1 MLSTSVSTRTDE
13 KTSAIISHSYCPL
26 FSCAT
31 KSAGEEPTLANEEER
46 VAIDE
51 DLTGKLKFNE
61 SSETV
66 KTKVTVKSY
75 IDGDTTHFFVPTS
88 ISEDGVLKARYIA
101 INTPESTGKI
111 EEWGKKASEFTK
123 AKLQSAESI
132 IIESDNGTWN
142 LDSTG
147 SRYLVWIW
155 YRTSETEDYRC
166 LNLELLEEGLAL
178 PSSSANNR
186 YGSWCQNAIQK
197 AKDNGLHVWS
207 KEKDPDFF
215 YGDALEVTTKELRFN
230 PSVYDGKKVAFEGVI
245 TRNYNNSVYIE
256 SYDEE
261 TESSYGISVY
271 YGYSLSGSGLEILQ
285 VGNRVRIVGTMQY
298 YASGDV
304 YQISGLKYREMKKDD
319 PGNIRL
325 LEKGVGVEPRVITP
339 EELNKGNVEVIVE
352 DEVKSLKYS
361 ESLLGTMVK
370 VDGISVDDVYVT
382 TNEESSSFGAMT
394 LTCTKDGETITI
406 RTLPLY
412 DGGELMTERD
422 FLGFVIDV
430 IGVVDTYEGSVQIR
444 VFNIDDITV
453 Y

>member
-1 MLSTSVSTRTDE
+1 MNRLLPLFLILIVL
-13 KTSAIISHSYCPL
+13 L

-111 EEWGKKASEFTK
+111 EEWGKRASEFTK
-123 AKLQSAESI
+123 SKLSSAESI
-132 IIESDNGTWN
+132 IIESDDGTWN

-166 LNLELLEEGLAL
+166 LNLEILEEGLAL

-197 AKDNGLHVWS
+197 AKDKGLHVWS

-230 PSVYDGKKVAFEGVI
+230 PSLYDGKKVAFEGVI

-298 YASGDV
+298 YAAGGV

-325 LEKGVGVEPRVITP
+325 LEKGVSVEPRVI
-339 EELNKGNVEVIVE
+339 ELKELNGREVEVIVE
-352 DEVKSLKYS
+352 DEVKSLPYS
-361 ESLLGTMVK
+361 EALLGTVVK
-370 VDGISVDDVYVT
+370 IDGITVDDVYVT
-382 TNEESSSFGAMT
+382 TKEDSSSFGAMT
-394 LTCTKDGETITI
+394 LTCSKDGETITI
-406 RTLPLY
+406 RTLPFY
-412 DGGELMTERD
+412 EGGELMTERD
-422 FLGFVIDV
+422 FLGYVIDV
-430 IGVVDTYEGSVQIR
+430 TGVVDTYEGSVQIR

>member
-1 MLSTSVSTRTDE
+1 MNRLLSLFLILIVL
-13 KTSAIISHSYCPL
+13 L

-31 KSAGEEPTLANEEER
+31 KSAGEEPTLSNEEER

-325 LEKGVGVEPRVITP
+325 LEKGVSVDPRVIEP
-339 EELNKGNVEVIVE
+339 EELDRREVEVIVE
-352 DEVKSLKYS
+352 DEVKSLPFR
-361 ESLLGTMVK
+361 EALLGTVVK
-370 VDGISVDDVYVT
+370 MDGIHVDDVYVT
-382 TNEESSSFGAMT
+382 TKEDSSFGAMT
-394 LTCTKDGETITI
+394 LTCSKDGEVTSI
-406 RTLPLY
+406 RTLPFY
-412 DGGELMTERD
+412 EGGELMTERD

>member
-1 MLSTSVSTRTDE
+1 MNRLLPLFLILIVL
-13 KTSAIISHSYCPL
+13 L

-31 KSAGEEPTLANEEER
+31 KSAGEEPTLSNEEER

-111 EEWGKKASEFTK
+111 EEWGKRASEFTK
-123 AKLQSAESI
+123 AKLSSAESI
-132 IIESDNGTWN
+132 IIESDDGTWN

-166 LNLELLEEGLAL
+166 LNLEILEEGLAL

-197 AKDNGLHVWS
+197 AKDKGLHVWS

-230 PSVYDGKKVAFEGVI
+230 PSLYDGKKVAFEGVI

-298 YASGDV
+298 YAAGGV

-325 LEKGVGVEPRVITP
+325 LEKGVSVEPRVI
-339 EELNKGNVEVIVE
+339 ELKELNGREVEVIVE
-352 DEVKSLKYS
+352 DEVKSLPYS
-361 ESLLGTMVK
+361 EALLGTVVK
-370 VDGISVDDVYVT
+370 IDGITVDDVYVT
-382 TNEESSSFGAMT
+382 TKEDSSSFGAMT
-394 LTCTKDGETITI
+394 LTCSKDGETITI
-406 RTLPLY
+406 RTLPFY
-412 DGGELMTERD
+412 EGGELMTERD
-422 FLGFVIDV
+422 FLGYVIDV
-430 IGVVDTYEGSVQIR
+430 AGVVDTYEGSVQIR

>member
-1 MLSTSVSTRTDE
+1 MNRLLPLFLILIVL
-13 KTSAIISHSYCPL
+13 L

-111 EEWGKKASEFTK
+111 EEWGKRASEFTK
-123 AKLQSAESI
+123 AKLSSAESI
-132 IIESDNGTWN
+132 IIESDDGTWN

-166 LNLELLEEGLAL
+166 LNLEILEEGLAL

-197 AKDNGLHVWS
+197 AKDKGLHVWS

-230 PSVYDGKKVAFEGVI
+230 PSLYDGKKVAFEGVI

-298 YASGDV
+298 YAAGGV

-325 LEKGVGVEPRVITP
+325 LEKGVSVEPRVI
-339 EELNKGNVEVIVE
+339 ELKELNGREVEVIVE
-352 DEVKSLKYS
+352 DEVKSLPYS
-361 ESLLGTMVK
+361 EALLGTVVK
-370 VDGISVDDVYVT
+370 IDGITVDDVYVT
-382 TNEESSSFGAMT
+382 TKEDSSSFGAMT
-394 LTCTKDGETITI
+394 LTCSKDGETITI
-406 RTLPLY
+406 RTLPFY
-412 DGGELMTERD
+412 EGGELMTERD
-422 FLGFVIDV
+422 FLGYVIDV
-430 IGVVDTYEGSVQIR
+430 TGVVDTYEGSVQIR

>member
-1 MLSTSVSTRTDE
+1 MNRLLPLFLILIVL
-13 KTSAIISHSYCPL
+13 L

-31 KSAGEEPTLANEEER
+31 KSAGEEPTLSNEEER

-111 EEWGKKASEFTK
+111 EEWGKRASEFTK
-123 AKLQSAESI
+123 SKLSNAESI
-132 IIESDNGTWN
+132 IIESDDGTWN

-166 LNLELLEEGLAL
+166 LNLEILEEGLAL

-197 AKDNGLHVWS
+197 AKDKGLHVWS

-230 PSVYDGKKVAFEGVI
+230 PSLYDGKKVAFEGVI

-298 YASGDV
+298 YAAGGV

-319 PGNIRL
+319 SGNIRL
-325 LEKGVGVEPRVITP
+325 LEKGVSVEPRVI
-339 EELNKGNVEVIVE
+339 ELKELNGREVEVIVE
-352 DEVKSLKYS
+352 DEVKSLPYS
-361 ESLLGTMVK
+361 EALLGTVVK
-370 VDGISVDDVYVT
+370 IDGITVDDVYVT
-382 TNEESSSFGAMT
+382 TKEDSSSFGAMT
-394 LTCTKDGETITI
+394 LTCSKDGETITI
-406 RTLPLY
+406 RTLPFY
-412 DGGELMTERD
+412 EGGELMTERD
-422 FLGFVIDV
+422 FLGYVIDV
-430 IGVVDTYEGSVQIR
+430 TGVVDTYEGSVQIR

>member
-1 MLSTSVSTRTDE
+1 MKRLLPLFLILIVL
-13 KTSAIISHSYCPL
+13 L

-298 YASGDV
+298 YASGDI

-325 LEKGVGVEPRVITP
+325 LEKGVGVEPRVIEP
-339 EELNKGNVEVIVE
+339 EELNRREVEVIVE
-352 DEVKSLKYS
+352 DEVKSLPFR
-361 ESLLGTMVK
+361 EALLGTVVK
-370 VDGISVDDVYVT
+370 MDGIHVDDVYVT
-382 TNEESSSFGAMT
+382 TKEDSSSFGAMT
-394 LTCTKDGETITI
+394 LTCSKDGEVISI
-406 RTLPLY
+406 RTLPFY
-412 DGGELMTERD
+412 EEGELMTERD

>member
-1 MLSTSVSTRTDE
+1 MKRLLPLFLILIVL
-13 KTSAIISHSYCPL
+13 L

-325 LEKGVGVEPRVITP
+325 LEKGVGVEPRVIEP
-339 EELNKGNVEVIVE
+339 EELNRREVEVIVE
-352 DEVKSLKYS
+352 DEVKSLPFR
-361 ESLLGTMVK
+361 EALLGTVVK
-370 VDGISVDDVYVT
+370 MDGIHVDDVYVT
-382 TNEESSSFGAMT
+382 TKEDSSSFGAMT
-394 LTCTKDGETITI
+394 LTCSKDGEVISI
-406 RTLPLY
+406 RTLPFY
-412 DGGELMTERD
+412 EEGELMTERD

>member
-1 MLSTSVSTRTDE
+1 MKRLLPLFLILIVL
-13 KTSAIISHSYCPL
+13 L

-325 LEKGVGVEPRVITP
+325 LEKGVGVEPRVIEP
-339 EELNKGNVEVIVE
+339 EELNRREVEVIVE
-352 DEVKSLKYS
+352 DEVKSLPFR
-361 ESLLGTMVK
+361 EALLGTVVK
-370 VDGISVDDVYVT
+370 MDGIHVDDVYVT
-382 TNEESSSFGAMT
+382 TKEDSSSFGAMT
-394 LTCTKDGETITI
+394 LTCSKDGEVISI
-406 RTLPLY
+406 RTLPFY
-412 DGGELMTERD
+412 EGGELMTERD

>member
-1 MLSTSVSTRTDE
+1 MKRLLPLFLILIVL
-13 KTSAIISHSYCPL
+13 L

-31 KSAGEEPTLANEEER
+31 KSAGEEPTLSNEEER
-46 VAIDE
+46 VVIDE

-111 EEWGKKASEFTK
+111 EEWGKRASDFTK
-123 AKLQSAESI
+123 AKLSSAESI
-132 IIESDNGTWN
+132 IIESDDGTWN

-147 SRYLVWIW
+147 SRSLVWIW

-166 LNLELLEEGLAL
+166 LNLEILEEGLAL

-197 AKDNGLHVWS
+197 AKDKGLHVWS

-230 PSVYDGKKVAFEGVI
+230 PSLYDGKKVAFEGVI

-298 YASGDV
+298 YAAGGV

-325 LEKGVGVEPRVITP
+325 LEKGVSVEPRVI
-339 EELNKGNVEVIVE
+339 ELKELNGREVEVIVE
-352 DEVKSLKYS
+352 DEVKSLPYS
-361 ESLLGTMVK
+361 EALLGTVVK
-370 VDGISVDDVYVT
+370 IDGITVDDVYVT
-382 TNEESSSFGAMT
+382 TKEDSSSFGAMT
-394 LTCTKDGETITI
+394 LTCSKDGETITI
-406 RTLPLY
+406 RTLPFY
-412 DGGELMTERD
+412 EGGELMTERD

>member
-1 MLSTSVSTRTDE
+1 MS
-13 KTSAIISHSYCPL
+13 
-26 FSCAT
+26 
-31 KSAGEEPTLANEEER
+31 NEEER

-111 EEWGKKASEFTK
+111 EEWGKRASEFTK
-123 AKLQSAESI
+123 AKLSSAESI
-132 IIESDNGTWN
+132 IIESDDGTWN

-166 LNLELLEEGLAL
+166 LNLEILEEGLAL

-197 AKDNGLHVWS
+197 AKDKGLHVWS

-230 PSVYDGKKVAFEGVI
+230 PSLYDGKKVAFEGVI

-298 YASGDV
+298 YAAGGV

-325 LEKGVGVEPRVITP
+325 LEKGVSVEPRVI
-339 EELNKGNVEVIVE
+339 ELKELNGREVEVIVE
-352 DEVKSLKYS
+352 DEVKSLPYS
-361 ESLLGTMVK
+361 EALLGTVVK
-370 VDGISVDDVYVT
+370 IDGITVDDVYVT
-382 TNEESSSFGAMT
+382 TKEDSSSFGAMT
-394 LTCTKDGETITI
+394 LTCSKDGETITI
-406 RTLPLY
+406 RTLPFY
-412 DGGELMTERD
+412 EGGELMTERD
-422 FLGFVIDV
+422 FLGYVIDV
-430 IGVVDTYEGSVQIR
+430 TGVVDTYEGSVQIR

>member
-1 MLSTSVSTRTDE
+1 MKRLLPLFLILIVL
-13 KTSAIISHSYCPL
+13 L

-325 LEKGVGVEPRVITP
+325 LEKGVGVEPRVIEP
-339 EELNKGNVEVIVE
+339 EELNRREVEVIVE
-352 DEVKSLKYS
+352 DEVKSLPFR
-361 ESLLGTMVK
+361 EALLGTVVK
-370 VDGISVDDVYVT
+370 MDGIHVDDVYVT
-382 TNEESSSFGAMT
+382 TKEDSSFGAMT
-394 LTCTKDGETITI
+394 LTCSKDGEVISI
-406 RTLPLY
+406 RTLPFY
-412 DGGELMTERD
+412 EEGELMTERD

>member
-1 MLSTSVSTRTDE
+1 MKRLLPLFLILIVL
-13 KTSAIISHSYCPL
+13 L

-31 KSAGEEPTLANEEER
+31 KSAGEEPTLSNEEER

-325 LEKGVGVEPRVITP
+325 LEKGVSVDPRVIEP
-339 EELNKGNVEVIVE
+339 EELNRREVEVIVE
-352 DEVKSLKYS
+352 DEVKSLPFR
-361 ESLLGTMVK
+361 EALLGTVVK
-370 VDGISVDDVYVT
+370 MDGIHVDDVYVT
-382 TNEESSSFGAMT
+382 TKEDSSSFGAMT
-394 LTCTKDGETITI
+394 LTCSKDGEVISI
-406 RTLPLY
+406 RTLPFY
-412 DGGELMTERD
+412 EGGELMTERD

>member
-1 MLSTSVSTRTDE
+1 MKRLLPLFLILIVL
-13 KTSAIISHSYCPL
+13 L

-31 KSAGEEPTLANEEER
+31 KSAGEEPALAKEEER

-111 EEWGKKASEFTK
+111 EEWGKRASEFTK
-123 AKLQSAESI
+123 AKLSSAESI
-132 IIESDNGTWN
+132 IIESDDGTWN

-166 LNLELLEEGLAL
+166 LNLEILEEGLAL

-197 AKDNGLHVWS
+197 AKDKGLHVWS

-230 PSVYDGKKVAFEGVI
+230 PSLYDGKKVAFEGVI

-298 YASGDV
+298 YAAGGV

-325 LEKGVGVEPRVITP
+325 LEKGVSVEPRVIEP
-339 EELNKGNVEVIVE
+339 KELNGREVEVIVE
-352 DEVKSLKYS
+352 DEVKSLPYS
-361 ESLLGTMVK
+361 EALLGTVVK
-370 VDGISVDDVYVT
+370 IDGITVDDVYVT
-382 TNEESSSFGAMT
+382 TKEDSSSFGAMT
-394 LTCTKDGETITI
+394 LTCSKDGETITI
-406 RTLPLY
+406 RTLPFY
-412 DGGELMTERD
+412 EGGELMTERD
-422 FLGFVIDV
+422 FLGYVIDV
-430 IGVVDTYEGSVQIR
+430 TGVVDTYEGSVQIR

>member
-1 MLSTSVSTRTDE
+1 MKRLLPLFLILIVL
-13 KTSAIISHSYCPL
+13 L

-46 VAIDE
+46 VAIDD

-298 YASGDV
+298 YAAGGV

-325 LEKGVGVEPRVITP
+325 LEKGVSVDPRVIEP
-339 EELNKGNVEVIVE
+339 EELNRREVEVIVE
-352 DEVKSLKYS
+352 DEVKSLPFR
-361 ESLLGTMVK
+361 EALLGTVVK
-370 VDGISVDDVYVT
+370 MDGIHVDDVYVT
-382 TNEESSSFGAMT
+382 TKEDSSSFGAMT
-394 LTCTKDGETITI
+394 LTCSKDGEVISI
-406 RTLPLY
+406 RTLPFY
-412 DGGELMTERD
+412 EGGELMTERD

>member
-1 MLSTSVSTRTDE
+1 MKRLLPLFLILIVL
-13 KTSAIISHSYCPL
+13 L

-31 KSAGEEPTLANEEER
+31 KVSGEEPLKANAEET
-46 VAIDE
+46 VVIDE

-325 LEKGVGVEPRVITP
+325 LEKGVSVEPRVITP

-352 DEVKSLKYS
+352 DEVQSLKYS

-382 TNEESSSFGAMT
+382 TKEDSSSFGAMT
-394 LTCTKDGETITI
+394 LTCSKDGEVISI
-406 RTLPLY
+406 RTLPFY
-412 DGGELMTERD
+412 EGGELMTERD

>member
-1 MLSTSVSTRTDE
+1 MNRLLPLFLILIVL
-13 KTSAIISHSYCPL
+13 L

-31 KSAGEEPTLANEEER
+31 KSAGEEPTLSNEEER

-111 EEWGKKASEFTK
+111 EEWGKRASEFTK
-123 AKLQSAESI
+123 AKLSSAESI
-132 IIESDNGTWN
+132 IIESDDGTWN

-166 LNLELLEEGLAL
+166 LNLEILEEGLAL

-197 AKDNGLHVWS
+197 AKDKGLHVWS

-230 PSVYDGKKVAFEGVI
+230 PSLYDGKKVAFEGVI

-298 YASGDV
+298 YAAGGV

-325 LEKGVGVEPRVITP
+325 LEKGVSVEPRVI
-339 EELNKGNVEVIVE
+339 ELKELNGREVEVIVE
-352 DEVKSLKYS
+352 DEVKSLPYS
-361 ESLLGTMVK
+361 EALLGTVVK
-370 VDGISVDDVYVT
+370 IDGITVDDVYVT
-382 TNEESSSFGAMT
+382 TKEDSSSFGAMT
-394 LTCTKDGETITI
+394 LTCSKDGETITI
-406 RTLPLY
+406 RTLPFY
-412 DGGELMTERD
+412 EGGELMTERD
-422 FLGFVIDV
+422 FLGYVIDV
-430 IGVVDTYEGSVQIR
+430 TGVVDTYEGSVQIR
-444 VFNIDDITV
+444 VFNIDDLSV

>member
-1 MLSTSVSTRTDE
+1 MNRLLPLFLILIVL
-13 KTSAIISHSYCPL
+13 L

-31 KSAGEEPTLANEEER
+31 KSAGEEPTLSNEEER

-111 EEWGKKASEFTK
+111 EEWGKRASEFTK
-123 AKLQSAESI
+123 AKLSSAESI
-132 IIESDNGTWN
+132 IIESDDGTWN

-166 LNLELLEEGLAL
+166 LNLEILEEGLAL

-197 AKDNGLHVWS
+197 AKDKGLHVWS

-230 PSVYDGKKVAFEGVI
+230 PSLYDGKKIAFEGVI

-298 YASGDV
+298 YAAGGV

-325 LEKGVGVEPRVITP
+325 LEKGVSVEPRVIEP
-339 EELNKGNVEVIVE
+339 KELNGREVEVIVE
-352 DEVKSLKYS
+352 DEVKSLPYS
-361 ESLLGTMVK
+361 EALLGTVVK
-370 VDGISVDDVYVT
+370 IDGITVDDVYVT
-382 TNEESSSFGAMT
+382 TKEDSSSFGAMT
-394 LTCTKDGETITI
+394 LTCSKDGETITI
-406 RTLPLY
+406 RTLPFY
-412 DGGELMTERD
+412 EGGELMTERD
-422 FLGFVIDV
+422 FLGYVIDV
-430 IGVVDTYEGSVQIR
+430 TGVVDTYEGSVQIR

>member
-1 MLSTSVSTRTDE
+1 MNRLLPLFLILIVL
-13 KTSAIISHSYCPL
+13 L

-31 KSAGEEPTLANEEER
+31 KSAGEEPTLSNEEER

-111 EEWGKKASEFTK
+111 EEWGKRASEFTK
-123 AKLQSAESI
+123 AKLSSAESI
-132 IIESDNGTWN
+132 IIESDDGTWN

-166 LNLELLEEGLAL
+166 LNLEILEEGLAL

-197 AKDNGLHVWS
+197 AKDKGLHVWS

-230 PSVYDGKKVAFEGVI
+230 PSLYDGKKVAFEGVI

-298 YASGDV
+298 YAAGGV

-325 LEKGVGVEPRVITP
+325 LEKGVSVEPRVI
-339 EELNKGNVEVIVE
+339 ELKELNGREVEVIVE
-352 DEVKSLKYS
+352 DEVRSLPYS
-361 ESLLGTMVK
+361 EALLGTVVK
-370 VDGISVDDVYVT
+370 IDGITVDDVYVT
-382 TNEESSSFGAMT
+382 TKEDSSSFGAMT
-394 LTCTKDGETITI
+394 LTCSKDGETITI
-406 RTLPLY
+406 RTLPFY
-412 DGGELMTERD
+412 EGGELMTERD
-422 FLGFVIDV
+422 FLGYVIDV
-430 IGVVDTYEGSVQIR
+430 TGVVDTYEGSVQIR

>member
-1 MLSTSVSTRTDE
+1 MKRLLPLFLILIVL
-13 KTSAIISHSYCPL
+13 L

-31 KSAGEEPTLANEEER
+31 KSAGEESTLSNEEER

-111 EEWGKKASEFTK
+111 EEWGKRASDFTK
-123 AKLQSAESI
+123 AKLSSAESI
-132 IIESDNGTWN
+132 IIESDDGTWN

-166 LNLELLEEGLAL
+166 LNLEILEEGLAL

-197 AKDNGLHVWS
+197 AKDKGLHVWS

-230 PSVYDGKKVAFEGVI
+230 PSLYDGKKVAFEGVI

-298 YASGDV
+298 YAAGGV

-325 LEKGVGVEPRVITP
+325 LEKGVSVEPRVIEP
-339 EELNKGNVEVIVE
+339 KELNGREVEAIVE
-352 DEVKSLKYS
+352 DEVKSLPYS
-361 ESLLGTMVK
+361 EALLGTVVK
-370 VDGISVDDVYVT
+370 IDGITVDDVYVT
-382 TNEESSSFGAMT
+382 TKEDSSSFGAMT
-394 LTCTKDGETITI
+394 LTCSKDGETITI
-406 RTLPLY
+406 RTLPFY
-412 DGGELMTERD
+412 EGGELMTERD

>member
-1 MLSTSVSTRTDE
+1 MNRLLPLFLILIVL
-13 KTSAIISHSYCPL
+13 L

-31 KSAGEEPTLANEEER
+31 KSAGEEPTLSNEEER
-46 VAIDE
+46 VVIDE

-111 EEWGKKASEFTK
+111 EEWGKRASEFTK
-123 AKLQSAESI
+123 AKLSSAESI
-132 IIESDNGTWN
+132 IIESDDGTWN

-166 LNLELLEEGLAL
+166 LNLEILEEGLAL

-197 AKDNGLHVWS
+197 AKDKGLHVWS

-230 PSVYDGKKVAFEGVI
+230 PSLYDGKKVAFEGVI

-298 YASGDV
+298 YAAGGV

-325 LEKGVGVEPRVITP
+325 LEKGVSVEPRVI
-339 EELNKGNVEVIVE
+339 ELKELNGREVEVIVE
-352 DEVKSLKYS
+352 DEVKSLPYS
-361 ESLLGTMVK
+361 EALLGTVVK
-370 VDGISVDDVYVT
+370 IDGITVDDVYVT
-382 TNEESSSFGAMT
+382 TKEDSSSFGAMT
-394 LTCTKDGETITI
+394 LTCSKDGETITI
-406 RTLPLY
+406 RTLPFY
-412 DGGELMTERD
+412 EGGELMTERD
-422 FLGFVIDV
+422 FLGYVIDV
-430 IGVVDTYEGSVQIR
+430 TGVVDTYEGSVQIR

>member
-1 MLSTSVSTRTDE
+1 MKRLLPLFLILIVL
-13 KTSAIISHSYCPL
+13 L

-186 YGSWCQNAIQK
+186 YGSLCQNAIQK

-298 YASGDV
+298 YASGDI

-325 LEKGVGVEPRVITP
+325 LEKGVGVEPRVIEP
-339 EELNKGNVEVIVE
+339 EELNRREVEVIVE
-352 DEVKSLKYS
+352 DEVKSLPFR
-361 ESLLGTMVK
+361 EALLGTVVK
-370 VDGISVDDVYVT
+370 MDGIHVDDVYVT
-382 TNEESSSFGAMT
+382 TKEDSSSFGAMT
-394 LTCTKDGETITI
+394 LTCSKDGEVISI
-406 RTLPLY
+406 RTLPFY
-412 DGGELMTERD
+412 EEGELMTERD

>member
-1 MLSTSVSTRTDE
+1 MKRLLPLFLILIVL
-13 KTSAIISHSYCPL
+13 L

-230 PSVYDGKKVAFEGVI
+230 PSVYDGKKLAFEGVI

-325 LEKGVGVEPRVITP
+325 LEKGVSVDPRVIEP
-339 EELNKGNVEVIVE
+339 EELNRREVEVIVE
-352 DEVKSLKYS
+352 DEVKSLPFR
-361 ESLLGTMVK
+361 EALLGTVVK
-370 VDGISVDDVYVT
+370 MDGIHVDDVYVT
-382 TNEESSSFGAMT
+382 TKEDSSSFGAMT
-394 LTCTKDGETITI
+394 LTCSKDGEVISI
-406 RTLPLY
+406 RTLPFY
-412 DGGELMTERD
+412 EGGELMTERD

>member
-1 MLSTSVSTRTDE
+1 MNRLLPLFLILIVL
-13 KTSAIISHSYCPL
+13 L

-31 KSAGEEPTLANEEER
+31 KSAGEEPTLSNEEER

-111 EEWGKKASEFTK
+111 EEWGKRASEFTK
-123 AKLQSAESI
+123 AKLSSAESI
-132 IIESDNGTWN
+132 IIESDDGTWN

-166 LNLELLEEGLAL
+166 LNLEILEEGLAL

-197 AKDNGLHVWS
+197 AKDKGLHVWS

-230 PSVYDGKKVAFEGVI
+230 PSLYDGKKVAFEGVI

-298 YASGDV
+298 YAAGGV

-325 LEKGVGVEPRVITP
+325 LEKGVSVEPRVI
-339 EELNKGNVEVIVE
+339 ELKELNGREVEVIVE
-352 DEVKSLKYS
+352 DEVKSLPYS
-361 ESLLGTMVK
+361 EALLGTVVK
-370 VDGISVDDVYVT
+370 IDGITVDDVYVT
-382 TNEESSSFGAMT
+382 TKEDSSSFGAMT
-394 LTCTKDGETITI
+394 LTCSKDGETITI
-406 RTLPLY
+406 RTLPFY
-412 DGGELMTERD
+412 EGGELMTERD
-422 FLGFVIDV
+422 FLGYVIDV
-430 IGVVDTYEGSVQIR
+430 TGVVDTYEGSVQIR

>member
-1 MLSTSVSTRTDE
+1 MNRLLPLFLILIVL
-13 KTSAIISHSYCPL
+13 L

-31 KSAGEEPTLANEEER
+31 KSAGEEPTLSNEEER

-111 EEWGKKASEFTK
+111 EEWGKRASEFTK
-123 AKLQSAESI
+123 AKLSSAESI

-166 LNLELLEEGLAL
+166 LNLEILEEGLAL

-197 AKDNGLHVWS
+197 AKDKGLHVWS

-230 PSVYDGKKVAFEGVI
+230 PSLYDGKKVAFEGVI

-298 YASGDV
+298 YAAGGV

-325 LEKGVGVEPRVITP
+325 LENGVSVEPRVI
-339 EELNKGNVEVIVE
+339 ELKELNGREVEVIVE
-352 DEVKSLKYS
+352 DEVKSLPYS
-361 ESLLGTMVK
+361 EALLGTVVK
-370 VDGISVDDVYVT
+370 IDGITVDDVYVT
-382 TNEESSSFGAMT
+382 TKEDSSSFGAMT
-394 LTCTKDGETITI
+394 LTCSKDGETITI
-406 RTLPLY
+406 RTLPFY
-412 DGGELMTERD
+412 EGGELMTERD
-422 FLGFVIDV
+422 FLGYVIDV
-430 IGVVDTYEGSVQIR
+430 TGVVDTYEGSVQIR

>member
-1 MLSTSVSTRTDE
+1 MNRLLPIFLILIVL
-13 KTSAIISHSYCPL
+13 L

-31 KSAGEEPTLANEEER
+31 AAAGEEPVVADKEETI
-46 VAIDE
+46 VVVDE

-61 SSETV
+61 NSGTV
-66 KTKVTVKSY
+66 KAKVSVKSY

-88 ISEDGVLKARYIA
+88 ICPDGVLKARYIA

-111 EEWGKKASEFTK
+111 EEWGKKASEYTK
-123 AKLQSAESI
+123 SKLSNAESI
-132 IIESDNGTWN
+132 IIESDDGNWN

-147 SRYLVWIW
+147 SRYLVWVW
-155 YRTSETEDYRC
+155 YRNSETEDYRC
-166 LNLELLEEGLAL
+166 LNLEILEEGLAL

-197 AKDNGLHVWS
+197 AKEKSLNVWS

-215 YGDALEVTTKELRFN
+215 YGEALEVTLKELRFN
-230 PSVYDGKKVAFEGVI
+230 PSTYDGMKVAFEGVI

-325 LEKGVGVEPRVITP
+325 LEKGVSVEPRVITP

>member
-1 MLSTSVSTRTDE
+1 MKRLLPLFLILIVL
-13 KTSAIISHSYCPL
+13 L

-298 YASGDV
+298 YAAGGV

-325 LEKGVGVEPRVITP
+325 LEKGVGVEPRVIEP
-339 EELNKGNVEVIVE
+339 EELNRREVEVIVE
-352 DEVKSLKYS
+352 DEVKSLPFR
-361 ESLLGTMVK
+361 EVLLGTVVK
-370 VDGISVDDVYVT
+370 MDGIHVDDVYVT
-382 TNEESSSFGAMT
+382 TKEDSSSFGAMT
-394 LTCTKDGETITI
+394 LTCSKDGEVISI
-406 RTLPLY
+406 RTLPFY
-412 DGGELMTERD
+412 EGGELMTERD

-430 IGVVDTYEGSVQIR
+430 IGVVDTYEGLVQIR

>member
-1 MLSTSVSTRTDE
+1 MKRLLPLFLILIVL
-13 KTSAIISHSYCPL
+13 L

-31 KSAGEEPTLANEEER
+31 KSAGEEPTLSNEEER

-111 EEWGKKASEFTK
+111 EEWGKRASEFTK
-123 AKLQSAESI
+123 AKLSSAESI
-132 IIESDNGTWN
+132 IIESDDGTWN

-166 LNLELLEEGLAL
+166 LNLEILEEGLAL

-197 AKDNGLHVWS
+197 AKDKGLHVWS

-230 PSVYDGKKVAFEGVI
+230 PSLYDGKKVAFEGVI

-298 YASGDV
+298 YAAGGV

-325 LEKGVGVEPRVITP
+325 LEKGVSVEPRVIEP
-339 EELNKGNVEVIVE
+339 KELNGREVEVIVE
-352 DEVKSLKYS
+352 DEVKSLPYS
-361 ESLLGTMVK
+361 EALLGTVVK
-370 VDGISVDDVYVT
+370 IDGITVDDVYVT
-382 TNEESSSFGAMT
+382 TKEDSSSFGAMT
-394 LTCTKDGETITI
+394 LTCSKDGETITI
-406 RTLPLY
+406 RTLPFY
-412 DGGELMTERD
+412 EGGELMTERD

>member
-1 MLSTSVSTRTDE
+1 MKRILPLFLILIVL
-13 KTSAIISHSYCPL
+13 L

-31 KSAGEEPTLANEEER
+31 KSIGEEPLKANEEET
-46 VAIDE
+46 VVIDE

-61 SSETV
+61 NSETV

-123 AKLQSAESI
+123 AKLSSAESI

-186 YGSWCQNAIQK
+186 YGSWCQSAIQK

-215 YGDALEVTTKELRFN
+215 YGDALEVTLKELRFN

-285 VGNRVRIVGTMQY
+285 VRNRVRIVGNMQY
-298 YASGDV
+298 YAAGGV

-325 LEKGVGVEPRVITP
+325 LEKGVSVESRVIEP
-339 EELNKGNVEVIVE
+339 EELNRREVEVIVE
-352 DEVKSLKYS
+352 DEVKSLPFR
-361 ESLLGTMVK
+361 EALLGTVVK
-370 VDGISVDDVYVT
+370 MDGIHVDDVYVT
-382 TNEESSSFGAMT
+382 TKEDSSSFGAMT
-394 LTCTKDGETITI
+394 LTCSKDGEVISI
-406 RTLPLY
+406 RTLPFY
-412 DGGELMTERD
+412 EGGELMTERD

>member
-1 MLSTSVSTRTDE
+1 MKRLLPLFLILIVL
-13 KTSAIISHSYCPL
+13 L

-31 KSAGEEPTLANEEER
+31 KVSGEEPLKANAEET
-46 VAIDE
+46 VVIDE

-298 YASGDV
+298 YASGGV

-325 LEKGVGVEPRVITP
+325 LEKGVSVEPRVIEP
-339 EELNKGNVEVIVE
+339 EELNRREVEVIVE
-352 DEVKSLKYS
+352 DEVKSLPFR
-361 ESLLGTMVK
+361 EALLGTVVK
-370 VDGISVDDVYVT
+370 MDGIHVDDVYVT
-382 TNEESSSFGAMT
+382 TKEDSSSFGAMT
-394 LTCTKDGETITI
+394 LTCSKDGEVISI
-406 RTLPLY
+406 RTLPFY
-412 DGGELMTERD
+412 EEGELMTERD

>member
-1 MLSTSVSTRTDE
+1 MKRLLPLFLILIVL
-13 KTSAIISHSYCPL
+13 L

-298 YASGDV
+298 YAAGGV

-325 LEKGVGVEPRVITP
+325 LEKGVGVEPRVVEP
-339 EELNKGNVEVIVE
+339 EELNRREVEVIVE
-352 DEVKSLKYS
+352 DEVKSLPFR
-361 ESLLGTMVK
+361 EALLGTVVK
-370 VDGISVDDVYVT
+370 MDGIHVDDVYVT
-382 TNEESSSFGAMT
+382 TKEDSSSFGAMT
-394 LTCTKDGETITI
+394 LTCSKDGEVISI